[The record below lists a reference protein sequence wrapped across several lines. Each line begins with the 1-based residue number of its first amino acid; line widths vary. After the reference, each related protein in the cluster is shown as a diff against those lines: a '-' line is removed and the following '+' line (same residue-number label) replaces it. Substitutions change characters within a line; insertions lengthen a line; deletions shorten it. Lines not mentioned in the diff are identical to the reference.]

1 MGIRTAMAQRVTA
14 CLLTSRDSPG
24 LARFS
29 RAHSVRKT
37 TEKDRREPIDDPSSQ
52 TSQFGGSRQDPVRHT
67 LLIHR

>member
-29 RAHSVRKT
+29 SAHSVRKT
-37 TEKDRREPIDDPSSQ
+37 TETDRRESIGDPGRRAGR
-52 TSQFGGSRQDPVRHT
+52 FGGPRQDAVRHT
-67 LLIHR
+67 LLKHR